1 MAQRLSLQVEPR
13 DSLGRKVKRL
23 RKTELLPA
31 NIYGKNVKSQAV
43 QVKLKE
49 FSQVFAKSGAT
60 QLVDLQIQG
69 VKEAK
74 PVLVHNVQVDP
85 LTDLPIH
92 AEFYQVDLKQKVTA
106 QIPIVLVGK
115 APATDTGGVLVQ
127 ILDEV
132 EVEALPTDLPEKFE
146 VDVSGLKAIG
156 DVLTAQDLPVE
167 KDKVEVKLENPQTVV
182 VQIEEPAPEEEEAP
196 PPPAEGEAVAEG
208 EGAKAEGE
216 EAKAGGEG
224 EKKEGQQDQTGEKKS
239 EKPTEK

>member
-1 MAQRLSLQVEPR
+1 MAQRLSLQVQPR
-13 DSLGRKVKRL
+13 DALGRKVKRL
-23 RKTELLPA
+23 RKAELLPA

-43 QVKLKE
+43 QVNLKE

-69 VKEAK
+69 EKEAK

-106 QIPIVLVGK
+106 QIPIVLIGK

-146 VDVSGLKAIG
+146 VDISGFKEIG
-156 DVLTAQDLPVE
+156 DVLTAENLPID
-167 KDKVEVKLENPQTVV
+167 KTKVELQLENPQAVV
-182 VQIEEPAPEEEEAP
+182 VQIEEPAPEEEEEAP
-196 PPPAEGEAVAEG
+196 APAEEEEPAEGG
-208 EGAKAEGE
+208 EGE
-216 EAKAGGEG
+216 EAKGEEPAEG
-224 EKKEGQQDQTGEKKS
+224 EKKEAQEKDKAENKKPEQAA
-239 EKPTEK
+239 EK